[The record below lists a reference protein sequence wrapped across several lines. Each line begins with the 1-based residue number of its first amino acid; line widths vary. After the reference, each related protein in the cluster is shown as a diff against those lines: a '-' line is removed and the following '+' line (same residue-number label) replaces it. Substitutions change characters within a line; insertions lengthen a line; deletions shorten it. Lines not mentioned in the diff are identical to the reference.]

1 MKKFKA
7 MKLLVLLLTVLTM
20 ASGCADSKTASP
32 GKGSGEKASYT
43 MGLDDTFAPMGFR
56 DEKGN
61 LAGFDIDLANEAA
74 KRMGI
79 TINFQPIDWSMKETE
94 LNAGNIDFIWNG
106 YTITDGRK
114 EKVNF
119 SQTYLENSQIIVVLA
134 GSDVKTK
141 AELSGKSVAVQA
153 ESSALDAVNTDPD
166 FVSSLKELVEFSTN
180 NEAFM
185 DVEAG
190 RSEALVV
197 DEVLARYY
205 MKQKGQEKYRVLEE
219 NFGDEEYAVGL
230 RKSDTELMKKLN
242 DAFDQMRS
250 DGAYEKIYAKW
261 FSEN

>member
-1 MKKFKA
+1 
-7 MKLLVLLLTVLTM
+7 
-20 ASGCADSKTASP
+20 
-32 GKGSGEKASYT
+32 
-43 MGLDDTFAPMGFR
+43 MGV
-56 DEKGN
+56 
-61 LAGFDIDLANEAA
+61 
-74 KRMGI
+74 

-106 YTITDGRK
+106 YTITDSRK
-114 EKVNF
+114 EKVDF

-141 AELSGKSVAVQA
+141 AELAGKSVAVQA
-153 ESSALDAVNTDPD
+153 ESSALDAVNTDPE

-242 DAFDQMRS
+242 EAFDQMRS
-250 DGAYEKIYAKW
+250 DGAYENIYAKW